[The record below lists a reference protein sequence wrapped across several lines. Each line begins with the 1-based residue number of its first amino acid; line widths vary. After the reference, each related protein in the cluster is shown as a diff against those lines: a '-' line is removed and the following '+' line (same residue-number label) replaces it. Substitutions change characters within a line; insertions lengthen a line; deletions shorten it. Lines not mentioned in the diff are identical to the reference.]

1 MQSIIIDARSGV
13 YLFLLVVVAIVLSP
27 FEHITVD
34 DVRNVF

>member
-1 MQSIIIDARSGV
+1 MQSTIIDASSEE
-13 YLFLLVVVAIVLSP
+13 YLFLLVVVATVSSP

>member
-1 MQSIIIDARSGV
+1 MQGIIIDARSGV
-13 YLFLLVVVAIVLSP
+13 YLFLLVVVAIVSSP